1 MDFFLCLFR
10 PIILRKVK
18 LIKVTLVKLLLK
30 TIASTLT
37 NTIKLKAN
45 YVITRQFYLK
55 PVFQKNSYNLDNIL
69 RFLDG
74 FSTRLTIRDYC

>member
-45 YVITRQFYLK
+45 HVITRQFYLK

-69 RFLDG
+69 RLLDG

>member
-1 MDFFLCLFR
+1 MDFFLCLIR

-69 RFLDG
+69 RLLDG

>member
-45 YVITRQFYLK
+45 YVITRQFYPK

-69 RFLDG
+69 RLLDG

>member
-30 TIASTLT
+30 AIASTLT

-69 RFLDG
+69 RLLDG

>member
-30 TIASTLT
+30 TIASTLI
-37 NTIKLKAN
+37 NIIKLKAN

-55 PVFQKNSYNLDNIL
+55 PVFQKNSYNHDNIL
-69 RFLDG
+69 RLLDG
-74 FSTRLTIRDYC
+74 FSTRLTIINDY

>member
-69 RFLDG
+69 RLLDG